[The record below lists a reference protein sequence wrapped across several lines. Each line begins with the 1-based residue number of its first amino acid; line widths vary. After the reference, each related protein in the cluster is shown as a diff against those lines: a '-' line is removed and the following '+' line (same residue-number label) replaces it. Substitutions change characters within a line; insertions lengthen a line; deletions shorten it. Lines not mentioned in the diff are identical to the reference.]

1 MRNVKTHEIVPARC
15 RITPSWT
22 TEQDAW
28 FLGLLARSELPL
40 GSPSGD
46 SRIWHPARVAGCD
59 DRQLADAEAR
69 LNVTL
74 PGALK
79 AMYLA
84 ADGRFNVDGQWWVV
98 WPLERLV
105 ADTLQRWSEGMLDLS
120 LVAFG
125 DDGTGDPFC
134 VDSGG
139 ESPVVRWSVIDA
151 EIEEELS
158 FDRFAIEWLKS

>member
-1 MRNVKTHEIVPARC
+1 MT
-15 RITPSWT
+15 
-22 TEQDAW
+22 
-28 FLGLLARSELPL
+28 
-40 GSPSGD
+40 
-46 SRIWHPARVAGCD
+46 GCD

-79 AMYLA
+79 AIYLS
-84 ADGRFNVDGQWWVV
+84 ADGRFNADGHWWVV

-134 VDSGG
+134 VYNGV
-139 ESPVVRWSVIDA
+139 ESPVLRWSVIDA
-151 EIEEELS
+151 EIKEELS
-158 FDRFAIEWLKS
+158 FDQFAIEWLTS